1 MANVAGRKKS
11 MVASLP
17 PSIDSPVA
25 NNTLLNKA
33 ASQSTS
39 LYQQCSSLRTRLM
52 HLQDF
57 SDWFS
62 VAAQPD
68 SSRRSTDPVTQL
80 WDVFALGVP
89 LCYLYNLLPQSA
101 SSPIAV
107 ETDVLSFDRN
117 NERTKKHA
125 IALFAMNVKQ
135 VPGCEGFTV
144 RDLWDRNSTDGF
156 VKVVNNVINL
166 VQQLPEDLFLESAPS
181 SPALASALASTESL
195 TSDNTLAAS
204 LMEPGGARANIIKE
218 LVDTERKY
226 VQDLEVMQ
234 KYCDEAVSYLD
245 RDTLHLLF
253 PGLNKLL
260 NFQRK
265 FLIKVESIAELPWND
280 QRWGLPFTENEEEFA
295 VYEPYCANYT
305 MASEIMLQEEH
316 NLTALNHIINVKGE
330 LPAFLIKPVQRIC
343 KYPLL
348 LESLVKAVSNTDYP
362 YIDELKAGVESAKRI
377 TDKIN
382 EAQRRAENDATVKN
396 LEGRVE
402 DWKGHHISNFGALLL
417 DDIFSV
423 TKSEVDREY
432 HVFLFEKIILCCK
445 EYIPQPGNGKKVG
458 KSNSI
463 LKKPTSPSTVLGS
476 TAAGS
481 SSKKKNT
488 PLLLKGR
495 IFLNNVTQ
503 AVPKVSQG
511 QYSLAVWWRG
521 DDDLEFFTL
530 RCRNEEQLK
539 HWENQLNRLIKETA
553 NRRTSDRNIARLA
566 QVANST
572 SPSPQIRSAHSSYA
586 QERSSMFSN
595 GSSGYA
601 SGVPQTASIN
611 GRMRHPYAS
620 GEHAVPSSSHP
631 YTNGFAHV
639 HQDYPHDGFEADQDD
654 EYEDYPPASAGS
666 PSGRG
671 TPMGQSR
678 RPDFPYPQSARHS
691 GHATSPIM
699 SGGVGG
705 FQGPAS
711 ARPVMS
717 RNTNSY
723 ASDASF
729 GNAPPPPRPGLR
741 SQFSSTRL
749 RSAYDGAESRG
760 ASPMPT
766 PNMHQPM
773 RSRSIS
779 QPQAYHPSPQQAP
792 PPLPTSTRA
801 EWSQGSLLSNKR
813 GSGSSQ
819 STDSADYSPHTSSS
833 PITPYGSSESSLAG
847 MSTGRSARG
856 HIDQMPPPALKDEL
870 RLSPPVKIKVH
881 FNEDIFVI
889 QVPRSTEY
897 YELVDKV
904 GKKIRLCGPR
914 RDDGP
919 LRVKYKDEDGDLVS
933 LGSTEDVQMA
943 FESLRPGNQVT
954 LYVQ

>member
-1 MANVAGRKKS
+1 MATVAGRKKS

-17 PSIDSPVA
+17 PTIDSPVA
-25 NNTLLNKA
+25 NHTLLNKA

-52 HLQDF
+52 HLQHF
-57 SDWFS
+57 SVWFS

-68 SSRRSTDPVTQL
+68 SARRSTDPVTQL
-80 WDVFALGVP
+80 WDVFALGLP
-89 LCYLYNLLPQSA
+89 LCYLFNLLPQSA
-101 SSPIAV
+101 SAPIAV
-107 ETDVLSFDRN
+107 EIDVHSFDPT

-156 VKVVNNVINL
+156 VRVVSNVINL
-166 VQQLPEDLFLESAPS
+166 VQQLPDDLFLESAPS
-181 SPALASALASTESL
+181 SPTIASALASTESL
-195 TSDNTLAAS
+195 TSDNSLAAPS
-204 LMEPGGARANIIKE
+204 IEPGGARVNIIKE

-234 KYCDEAVSYLD
+234 KYCDEAVSCLD

-265 FLIKVESIAELPWND
+265 FLIKVESIAELPWHD

-348 LESLVKAVSNTDYP
+348 LESLLKAVNNTDYP
-362 YIDELKAGVESAKRI
+362 YIDELKAGVDSAKRI

-382 EAQRRAENDATVKN
+382 EAQRRAENDGTVKN

-463 LKKPTSPSTVLGS
+463 LKKPASPSTFGLPG
-476 TAAGS
+476 AGPS
-481 SSKKKNT
+481 NKKKST

-503 AVPKVSQG
+503 AVPKISQG

-553 NRRTSDRNIARLA
+553 NRRSSGRDVSRLA
-566 QVANST
+566 QMANST
-572 SPSPQIRSAHSSYA
+572 NPSPQVRSAHSSYA
-586 QERSSMFSN
+586 HDSRSSTFSN
-595 GSSGYA
+595 GSSGYP
-601 SGVPQTASIN
+601 SGVPHTASIN

-620 GEHAVPSSSHP
+620 EEHAAPPSAHP
-631 YTNGFAHV
+631 YANGYA
-639 HQDYPHDGFEADQDD
+639 QGPQGYPPHDGFDMDQDD
-654 EYEDYPPASAGS
+654 DYEDYPLASAGS
-666 PSGRG
+666 ASGRG
-671 TPMGQSR
+671 TPMGHHR
-678 RPDFPYPQSARHS
+678 RPDYPYPHSARHS
-691 GHATSPIM
+691 AHPVSPTL
-699 SGGVGG
+699 SGGIGG
-705 FQGPAS
+705 FQQMPAS
-711 ARPVMS
+711 ARPIMS
-717 RNTNSY
+717 RHTGSY

-729 GNAPPPPRPGLR
+729 APHRPALR

-749 RSAYDGAESRG
+749 RSTYDGPESRG

-766 PNMHQPM
+766 PTTHQPM
-773 RSRSIS
+773 RSRSAS
-779 QPQAYHPSPQQAP
+779 QPQAYNPPPQQVP
-792 PPLPTSTRA
+792 PPLPASNRA
-801 EWSQGSLLSNKR
+801 EWSQGPLSSSKR

-847 MSTGRSARG
+847 MGVSTGRSMRG
-856 HIDQMPPPALKDEL
+856 HIDQLPPQPLKEEL

-881 FNEDIFVI
+881 FHEDIFVI

-897 YELVDKV
+897 SELVDKV

-943 FESLRPGNQVT
+943 FESFRPGNQVT